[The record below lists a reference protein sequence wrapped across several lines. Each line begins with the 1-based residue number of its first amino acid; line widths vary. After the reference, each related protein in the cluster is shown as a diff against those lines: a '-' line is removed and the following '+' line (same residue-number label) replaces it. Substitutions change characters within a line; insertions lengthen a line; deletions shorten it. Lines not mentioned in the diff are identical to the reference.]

1 MSLWTVLAA
10 GIVFGFLLGRLARR
24 RVGAARAGT
33 SHAPPP
39 MRRVVVDQGA
49 ANALNALNNRLSAIS
64 ALGDLLQDTAPDAK
78 TARAI
83 TTLQGEVRRAAEV
96 TQHFFDLAE
105 LPVGAADSADVGA
118 TVDGMLADRHHKL
131 ASLEVQV
138 VRVVPDTP
146 PLVACPPA
154 NLTEVLGRLVDFCLR
169 RLRDTRPP
177 RQLRVEVAAMA
188 PSVVITLA
196 DNGPTLSPEAE
207 HELAMPFRTA
217 AGSGSAEIDFAL
229 ARALAQS
236 AGGSVRLRPRAGGAG
251 MEVVVTLHKS
261 IVGQPA
267 TAAAATPALPKL
279 RILVVD
285 DDPTNRRV
293 MTRLLEREGH
303 LVEAVEHG
311 LEAIER
317 LGPRDAVFDAVVTDV
332 QMPRL
337 GGRAL
342 YEQLVIRRPD
352 LSRRIV
358 FVTGDAARE
367 ETRRFLEDC
376 GQPTVLKPYVLG
388 DLLAA
393 IATVTA
399 HR

>member
-1 MSLWTVLAA
+1 MSLWAVLAA
-10 GIVFGFLLGRLARR
+10 GLVVGLLAGRLAWRR
-24 RVGAARAGT
+24 RAGPRPATSAAA
-33 SHAPPP
+33 PP

-49 ANALNALNNRLSAIS
+49 ANALNALNNRLAAIS

-78 TARAI
+78 TARALA
-83 TTLQGEVRRAAEV
+83 TLQAEVRRAAEV
-96 TQHFFDLAE
+96 TQHFFDLAQ
-105 LPVGAADSADVGA
+105 LPVGAADSADVA
-118 TVDGMLADRHHKL
+118 AAVDGVLADRQQKI
-131 ASLEVQV
+131 AALEVHLI
-138 VRVVPDTP
+138 RVVPDAP
-146 PLVACPPA
+146 PLAACPAA
-154 NLTEVLGRLVDFCLR
+154 NLTEVIGRLLDFCLR
-169 RLRDTRPP
+169 RLRDTKPP
-177 RQLRVEVAAMA
+177 RHLRLEVAATA
-188 PSVVITLA
+188 PSVAITLA

-207 HELAMPFRTA
+207 HELAVPFRSA

-236 AGGSVRLRPRAGGAG
+236 AGGSVRLRPRPGGG

-261 IVGQPA
+261 IVGQA

-303 LVEAVEHG
+303 VVVSVEHG

-317 LGPRDAVFDAVVTDV
+317 LGPRDAAFDAVVTDV

-342 YEQLVIRRPD
+342 YEQIAIRRPD

-367 ETRRFLEDC
+367 ETRRFLEEC
-376 GQPTVLKPYVLG
+376 GQPAVLKPYVLS
-388 DLLAA
+388 DLLSA

-399 HR
+399 RR

>member
-1 MSLWTVLAA
+1 MALAA
-10 GIVFGFLLGRLARR
+10 GAVVGFLLGRLGWRR
-24 RVGAARAGT
+24 GGGTVAAP
-33 SHAPPP
+33 APQPL
-39 MRRVVVDQGA
+39 RRVVVDQGA

-118 TVDGMLADRHHKL
+118 AVDGVLADRQHKL

-138 VRVVPDTP
+138 TRVLPDAA

-169 RLRDTRPP
+169 RLRDSKPP
-177 RQLRVEVAAMA
+177 RQLRLEVAATA

-207 HELAMPFRTA
+207 HELAMPFRSA

-236 AGGSVRLRPRAGGAG
+236 AGGSVRLRPRGGGG

-261 IVGQPA
+261 IVGQ
-267 TAAAATPALPKL
+267 AAAAAAAPALPKL

-303 LVEAVEHG
+303 LVVAVEHG
-311 LEAIER
+311 LEAMER
-317 LGPRDAVFDAVVTDV
+317 LSPRDAGFDAVVTDV

-342 YEQLVIRRPD
+342 YEQLSIRRPD

-367 ETRRFLEDC
+367 ETRRFLEEC
-376 GQPTVLKPYVLG
+376 GQPAVLKPYVLG
-388 DLLAA
+388 DVLAA

-399 HR
+399 RR

>member
-10 GIVFGFLLGRLARR
+10 AIAGFLLGWLARR
-24 RVGAARAGT
+24 RSAAAGPT
-33 SHAPPP
+33 RTPAPPP

-49 ANALNALNNRLSAIS
+49 ANALNALNNRLAAIS

-83 TTLQGEVRRAAEV
+83 ATLQGEVRRAAEV

-118 TVDGMLADRHHKL
+118 AVDGVLADRQHKL
-131 ASLEVQV
+131 ATLEVQV
-138 VRVVPDTP
+138 IRVVPDAP

-154 NLTEVLGRLVDFCLR
+154 NLTEVLGRLLDFCLR
-169 RLRDTRPP
+169 RLRDTKPP
-177 RQLRVEVAAMA
+177 RQLRLEVAATA
-188 PSVVITLA
+188 PSVMITLA

-236 AGGSVRLRPRAGGAG
+236 AGGSVRLRPRGGGG

-261 IVGQPA
+261 IIGQ
-267 TAAAATPALPKL
+267 AAAATTIPTLPKL

-303 LVEAVEHG
+303 LVVAVEHG

-342 YEQLVIRRPD
+342 YEQLSIRRPD
-352 LSRRIV
+352 ISRRIV

-367 ETRRFLEDC
+367 ETRRFLEEC
-376 GQPTVLKPYVLG
+376 GQPAVLKPYVLG
-388 DLLAA
+388 DLLGA
-393 IATVTA
+393 IAAVTA
-399 HR
+399 RR

>member
-1 MSLWTVLAA
+1 MSLWMALAA
-10 GIVFGFLLGRLARR
+10 GVAVGFLLGRLARR
-24 RVGAARAGT
+24 RGEGTVAA
-33 SHAPPP
+33 HAPQP

-49 ANALNALNNRLSAIS
+49 ANALNALNNRLAAIS

-118 TVDGMLADRHHKL
+118 AVDGVLADRQHKL

-138 VRVVPDTP
+138 TRVLPDAP

-169 RLRDTRPP
+169 RLRDSKPP
-177 RQLRVEVAAMA
+177 RQLRLEVTATA

-236 AGGSVRLRPRAGGAG
+236 AGGSVRLRPRGGGG

-261 IVGQPA
+261 IVGQ
-267 TAAAATPALPKL
+267 AAAAAAAAPALPKL

-303 LVEAVEHG
+303 LVVAVEHG
-311 LEAIER
+311 LEAMER
-317 LGPRDAVFDAVVTDV
+317 LSPRDAGFDAVVTDV

-342 YEQLVIRRPD
+342 YEQLSIRRPD

-367 ETRRFLEDC
+367 ETRRFLEEC
-376 GQPTVLKPYVLG
+376 GQPAVLKPYVLG
-388 DLLAA
+388 DILAA

-399 HR
+399 RR

>member
-1 MSLWTVLAA
+1 MSLWMALAA
-10 GIVFGFLLGRLARR
+10 GVAVGFLLGRLARR
-24 RVGAARAGT
+24 RGGGT
-33 SHAPPP
+33 VTAPAPQP

-118 TVDGMLADRHHKL
+118 AVDGVLADRQHKL

-138 VRVVPDTP
+138 TRVLPDAP

-154 NLTEVLGRLVDFCLR
+154 NLNEVLGRLVDFCLR
-169 RLRDTRPP
+169 RLRDSKPP
-177 RQLRVEVAAMA
+177 RQLRLEVTATA

-236 AGGSVRLRPRAGGAG
+236 AGGSVRLRPRGGGG

-261 IVGQPA
+261 IVGQTA
-267 TAAAATPALPKL
+267 AAAATPALPKL

-303 LVEAVEHG
+303 LVVAVEHG
-311 LEAIER
+311 LEAMER
-317 LGPRDAVFDAVVTDV
+317 LSPRDAGFDAVVADV

-342 YEQLVIRRPD
+342 YEQLSIRRPD

-367 ETRRFLEDC
+367 ETRRFLEEC
-376 GQPTVLKPYVLG
+376 GQPAVLKPYVLG

-399 HR
+399 RR